1 MRFFKDSGIS
11 SISALTTISLVSIN
25 VATSATRFPT
35 RSRTSLHVCK
45 NNFKISSPFAS
56 SFDRI
61 LREAEEAANVDESF
75 KMSSLVRMIVQ
86 RHIVKQVAPKEFDNL
101 GFYLPKR
108 RRDSVSKSLPRRR
121 MPPLTL
127 KINNKKITLNRC
139 FDQTYIRADEDDEQE
154 IRKPK
159 KWRRRGSGRMH
170 IC

>member
-1 MRFFKDSGIS
+1 MEKERNMKWELNDDGG
-11 SISALTTISLVSIN
+11 
-25 VATSATRFPT
+25 
-35 RSRTSLHVCK
+35 
-45 NNFKISSPFAS
+45 

-108 RRDSVSKSLPRRR
+108 RRDSVSQSLPRRR
-121 MPPLTL
+121 MPSLTL

-159 KWRRRGSGRMH
+159 KWRRRESGRMH